1 MPGLIYKQTQ
11 LNYLVTFALYLYN
24 YMKKLIVLSI
34 SLVLL
39 LSFCQNETSK
49 KVSDEK
55 QEVKPKQ
62 DSINKE
68 EKKEIKTLN
77 TSAFDIK
84 SFNADN
90 NFNTT
95 AAVLAGVKN
104 SAGSLRQYL
113 DSNAWKEN
121 ATFIDSSWNRL
132 ERSRL
137 SKMRNWRDKEFNAIN
152 QNEKTL
158 FYPFSGPDFL
168 TAYTF
173 FPNVE
178 KYIML
183 GLEPIGRLPEITKM
197 KAKDADQYVHCLK
210 VSLNDIFNKSY
221 FITQYMSRDLN
232 NQKVNGTL
240 PILSFFIKRTGNEI
254 ADIKYVV
261 KINNDSIIEVPYD
274 YKDKKNQPFGV
285 RIDIVCSG
293 QAKSVYYFRYDVSDK
308 KFNDTTAFFK
318 YLNKMQTPIATY
330 VKSASYLLHNDFMS
344 NMRKFI
350 LAKSDDVVE
359 DDTGIPFKYFIEK
372 NNWNTKVYGEYQRPV
387 KDFKWLDR
395 QKELQAVFDKDSTN
409 IPKLP
414 FHLGYHWSSNKD
426 VLIVCAKKK

>member
-1 MPGLIYKQTQ
+1 
-11 LNYLVTFALYLYN
+11 
-24 YMKKLIVLSI
+24 MKKLIVLFVS
-34 SLVLL
+34 SALL

-49 KVSDEK
+49 KDTDKKKELR
-55 QEVKPKQ
+55 PKQ
-62 DSINKE
+62 DSLNKQE
-68 EKKEIKTLN
+68 AKTETKVLN
-77 TSAFDIK
+77 TSAFDVK
-84 SFNADN
+84 SFNAGN
-90 NFNTT
+90 NFNNT
-95 AAVLAGVKN
+95 AAVLAGLKK
-104 SAGSLRQYL
+104 SSGTLKQYL
-113 DSNAWKEN
+113 DSSAWKEN
-121 ATFIDSSWNRL
+121 ASFIDSSWNRL
-132 ERSRL
+132 EKTRL
-137 SKMRNWRDKEFNAIN
+137 IKMRNWKDKEFGAIN

-178 KYIML
+178 KYVML
-183 GLEPIGRLPEITKM
+183 GLEPIGKLPEITKM
-197 KAKDADQYVHCLK
+197 KTKEADQYVQCLK

-221 FITQYMSRDLN
+221 FITQYMNRDLN

-240 PILSFFIKRTGNEI
+240 PVLSFFIKRTGNDI
-254 ADIKYVV
+254 ADIKYII
-261 KINNDSIIEVPYD
+261 KNNDSLIEVPYD

-285 RIDIVCSG
+285 RIDIVCNG

-308 KFNDTTAFFK
+308 KFNDTAVFYK
-318 YLNKMQTPIATY
+318 YLNKMQAPIATY
-330 VKSASYLLHNDFMS
+330 IKSASYLLHNDFMS

-359 DDTGIPFKYFIEK
+359 DDTGIPFKYFVEK
-372 NNWNTKVYGEYQRPV
+372 DNWNTKVYGEYQRPV

-395 QKELQAVFDKDSTN
+395 QKELQAVFEKDSAS